1 MYGNENVH
9 ELNMVTN
16 KIKVLDTFCEIII
29 EIYCDIINSRRLNLK
44 MVHCL
49 FFLCQERKSEN
60 KYTIKSIKR

>member
-29 EIYCDIINSRRLNLK
+29 EIYCDIINSRRLNMN
-44 MVHCL
+44 MVHRL
-49 FFLCQERKSEN
+49 SFLCQERKPEK
-60 KYTIKSIKR
+60 KYTIKNIKR